1 MGATGPGPF
10 DNDDAL
16 DFLDELEDAD
26 PSERR
31 GLVESA
37 MGQVVRSQDY
47 IEAPVMSQALAAA
60 VLVSACDDFESV
72 AGENNVPAWV
82 DDEPLDVDDRL
93 EELATA
99 LLRRVLD
106 PDDNELYELWADA
119 RDGGERFTA
128 RVTHYLDAL
137 GE

>member
-1 MGATGPGPF
+1 
-10 DNDDAL
+10 
-16 DFLDELEDAD
+16 
-26 PSERR
+26 
-31 GLVESA
+31 
-37 MGQVVRSQDY
+37 
-47 IEAPVMSQALAAA
+47 
-60 VLVSACDDFESV
+60 V

>member
-1 MGATGPGPF
+1 MTRRRVGPF
-10 DNDDAL
+10 ENDDAL

-31 GLVESA
+31 VLVESA
-37 MGQVVRSQDY
+37 MGQVVRSEDY
-47 IEAPVMSQALAAA
+47 IEAPVMSQAVAAA
-60 VLVSACDDFESV
+60 VLVSACDDMESV
-72 AGENNVPAWV
+72 AGEVNVPAWV

-99 LLRRVLD
+99 LLRRALD
-106 PDDNELYELWADA
+106 PDDNELFEQWADA
-119 RDGGERFTA
+119 SDRGEKFTA
-128 RVTHYLDAL
+128 KLMHYLDAL